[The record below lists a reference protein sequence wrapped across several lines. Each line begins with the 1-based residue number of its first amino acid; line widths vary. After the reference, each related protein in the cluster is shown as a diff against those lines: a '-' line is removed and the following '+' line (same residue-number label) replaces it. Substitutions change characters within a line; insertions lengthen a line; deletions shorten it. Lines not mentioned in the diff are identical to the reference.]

1 MQNNQLYTEMQP
13 SQKTI
18 GHQMNQ
24 IISNMKDIINKILSF
39 VFPFEEN
46 NTRTSVF
53 IQESWLEK
61 TMRPTQLKDY
71 IWHGEVK
78 KS

>member
-1 MQNNQLYTEMQP
+1 
-13 SQKTI
+13 
-18 GHQMNQ
+18 
-24 IISNMKDIINKILSF
+24 MKAIINTILSF
-39 VFPFEEN
+39 VFPFEEKP
-46 NTRTSVF
+46 TRVSVF